1 MSINFVEDFKMKSA
15 EFIITQINMIQKNQG
30 LQSLKI
36 ENCEKT
42 IFFGDVVMS
51 VKSLHDAAQYIC
63 KLIKQLHINVD
74 FTVHVVRV
82 IKLFIAVTFITLG
95 SAAEQPTDS
104 LSDVSKQ
111 TYIEQTTILEGPTGV
126 SRQLNE
132 NKNLDAIQGYIP
144 QIQSFSD
151 WKNLLNEQY
160 GITFGLQASML
171 YQKAQKILHH
181 SDDAAVSMLYRF
193 QGAWKVFDM
202 ENGHVGRIEWRVENR
217 SAFASWQSPSELSSF
232 IGMRSLNSGFAYNDS
247 FDTDLAVINWTQ
259 IFENRGGFAIGRLAF
274 DVYLDDF
281 LFQTYS
287 RAFINRSFIYN
298 PAMPTTGVG
307 ALGVV
312 VKGFISDNILIGAQ
326 IYDANAISGK
336 FDIDTFKQ
344 YEWLKAIEIA
354 WTPSVAQYKVDRIK
368 LTYWQNDE
376 RKKAG
381 VKEGRGWAISAS
393 HQFSEKLIPFFRFG
407 HNDGGGGV
415 VAKSAASMGFEY
427 NTKTGHALSLGTG
440 WADPSEN
447 TYGEKLKDEYVF
459 ETSYRVQVT
468 PSISLTP
475 DVQLLL
481 NPSNNQNVNS
491 VWVLGLRFIIT
502 L

>member
-1 MSINFVEDFKMKSA
+1 MLINFVEYFKMISV
-15 EFIITQINMIQKNQG
+15 EFIITQINTIQKNLG
-30 LQSLKI
+30 LQSLNN
-36 ENCEKT
+36 ENYEKT
-42 IFFGDVVMS
+42 LCLKDIIMS
-51 VKSLHDAAQYIC
+51 VKSLHEMAQLKC
-63 KLIKQLHINVD
+63 KLVKKFHIKVD
-74 FTVHVVRV
+74 ISVHVSRA
-82 IKLFIAVTFITLG
+82 IKLLTVVMFTTLG
-95 SAAEQPTDS
+95 NAAEKPTDS
-104 LSDVSKQ
+104 FSYASKQ
-111 TYIEQTTILEGPTGV
+111 TCLEQTTVLEGPTGV

-132 NKNLDAIQGYIP
+132 NENLDTIQGYIP
-144 QIQSFSD
+144 LIQSFAD
-151 WKNLLNEQY
+151 WKDLLEEKY
-160 GITFGLQASML
+160 GITFGLEASML
-171 YQKAQKILHH
+171 YQKAQKVLHH
-181 SDDAAVSMLYRF
+181 KDDDAASMLYRF
-193 QGAWKVFDM
+193 QGTWKVFDM
-202 ENGHVGRIEWRVENR
+202 ENGHTGRIEWRVENR
-217 SAFASWQSPSELSSF
+217 SALASWQSPSELSSS
-232 IGMRSLNSGFAYNDS
+232 IGMYSLNSGFTYNDS

-307 ALGVV
+307 ALGAV

-326 IYDANAISGK
+326 IYDANAVSGK

-344 YEWLKAIEIA
+344 HEWLKAIEIA
-354 WTPSVAQYKVDRIK
+354 WTPSISQYKVDRIK

-393 HQFSEKLIPFFRFG
+393 HQFSDKLIPFFRFG

-415 VAKSAASMGFEY
+415 VAKSAASMGFEFH
-427 NTKTGHALSLGTG
+427 TKKGHAWSLGAG
-440 WADPSEN
+440 WADPTIN

-475 DVQLLL
+475 DIQLLL
-481 NPSNNQNVNS
+481 NPSNNQSVNS
-491 VWVLGLRFIIT
+491 VWVLGLRIIIT